1 MGPSERAQALGTA
14 RLTAALLLAGPFL
27 LTALVLVVAPREGV
41 AGLVVPAGVLG
52 LVAPA
57 VAWRV
62 QARIREGARGGAAGG
77 RRAYLRSLTVGLAIT
92 EAAASVGVVVWLLT
106 RQPQALIGLPLHL
119 VMAGALWPSEERMQR
134 AEEEEGR

>member
-27 LTALVLVVAPREGV
+27 LMALFLVVAPREGV
-41 AGLVVPAGVLG
+41 VFLVVPAGVLG

-62 QARIREGARGGAAGG
+62 QARIREGARGDAAGR

-106 RQPQALIGLPLHL
+106 RQPQALIGLPMHL
-119 VMAGALWPSEERMQR
+119 IMAGALWPSEERLQR
-134 AEEEEGR
+134 AEEEAGG